1 MFKEYKEKVLLGLG
15 LLGLSLILYAFHYL
29 AFRDMHHILVFSFE
43 HVAFIPIEVLLVT
56 LIIEGAIEKK
66 EKMKIMEKLNTLIGL
81 FFSEVGLKLLKDFI
95 SSDSN
100 IDKIRERLIICKDC
114 EDITFKELKVLAQ
127 DYEYDVHIEKINLL
141 ELKEFLNSL
150 RNFLMGMMQ
159 NPYLL
164 EHDTFT
170 DLLKAVFHL
179 QEELNFRSSMDE
191 IKERDKEH
199 LKGDII
205 RIYKLITYEWV
216 VYMEYLKV
224 EYPFMYATA
233 LMNNPFD
240 KRSIDE
246 MERQI
251 YKAS

>member
-1 MFKEYKEKVLLGLG
+1 MFEKYKEKVLLGFG
-15 LLGLSLILYAFHYL
+15 LLGLSLILYTLHYL

-56 LIIEGAIEKK
+56 LIIEGAIERK

-81 FFSEVGLKLLKDFI
+81 FFSELGLKVLKDFI
-95 SSDSN
+95 SADPN
-100 IDKIRERLIICKDC
+100 IDKIRERLIIYKDS
-114 EDITFKELKVLAQ
+114 EDEIFKELKTLAD
-127 DYEYDVHIEKINLL
+127 DYEYDVDVEKINFL
-141 ELKEFLNSL
+141 ELKEFLNSH

-179 QEELNFRSSMDE
+179 QEELNFRSSMNE
-191 IKERDKEH
+191 IKEKDKEH
-199 LKGDII
+199 LKGDVI

-216 VYMEYLKV
+216 VYMEYLKT

-240 KRSIDE
+240 KRSVDE
-246 MERQI
+246 IERQI
-251 YKAS
+251 YK